1 MNQDKIQ
8 VLVYMQTAGVEGRA
22 EMPGA
27 TVDRLCVTKQLRS
40 GINIS
45 MAKKTENN
53 YMPS

>member
-22 EMPGA
+22 
-27 TVDRLCVTKQLRS
+27 VDRLCVTKQLRS

-45 MAKKTENN
+45 MAKKTEKN

>member
-8 VLVYMQTAGVEGRA
+8 VLVYMQLLEGRA

-45 MAKKTENN
+45 MAKKTEKN